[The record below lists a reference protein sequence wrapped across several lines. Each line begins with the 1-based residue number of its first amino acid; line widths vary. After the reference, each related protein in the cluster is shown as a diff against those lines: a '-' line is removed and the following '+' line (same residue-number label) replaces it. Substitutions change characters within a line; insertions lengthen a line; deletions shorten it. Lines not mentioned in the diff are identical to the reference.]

1 MYEANIEWALNAYR
15 QSRARLPDAVFPER
29 SEHVSDL
36 SQLAN
41 RFDIFL
47 LDAFGVLNIGET
59 AIEGVAERIR
69 QLRALGKKVAVVTNA
84 AGYPA
89 SHLHGRYHRL
99 GFSFSEEEVFSSRAT
114 LLRGISGMQVSR
126 WGIIAHPKFGF
137 DELPEPFEL
146 LTDDPETY
154 ERVDAILMLGASA
167 WNDERQ
173 KLLVRSIAANP
184 RPVLVGNP
192 DIVAPYEGGLS
203 REPGYYAHL
212 LADETGC
219 SPLFFG
225 KPFAN
230 VFTYAM
236 SVLGGE
242 TPPNRILMVG
252 DTLHTDILGGRA
264 VGFKT
269 ALVTGYGFFGGADPE
284 PAIRQTG
291 LVPDFIMPR
300 P

>member
-15 QSRARLPDAVFPER
+15 QSRARLPDAEFPEH

-36 SQLAN
+36 SQLAD
-41 RFDIFL
+41 RFDVFL

-59 AIEGVAERIR
+59 AIEGVAERIA

-89 SHLHGRYHRL
+89 SHLHGRYRRL
-99 GFSFSEEEVFSSRAT
+99 GFAFSEDEVFSSRAT
-114 LLRGISGMQVSR
+114 LLRELANMAPR
-126 WGIIAHPKFGF
+126 CWGIIAHPKFGF
-137 DELPEPFEL
+137 DELPQSFEL
-146 LTDDPETY
+146 LTDNPETY
-154 ERVDAILMLGASA
+154 ERVEGILMLGASA
-167 WNDERQ
+167 WNDARQ
-173 KLLVRSIAANP
+173 ELLVRSIAANP

-212 LADETGC
+212 LADATGH
-219 SPLFFG
+219 SPVFFG

-230 VFTYAM
+230 VFAYAM
-236 SVLGGE
+236 SVLGYDA
-242 TPPNRILMVG
+242 PAHRILMVG

-264 VGFKT
+264 AGFKT
-269 ALVTGYGFFGGADPE
+269 ALVTGYGFFCGADPE
-284 PAIRQTG
+284 PAIRQSG